1 MEVVYLDDKTT
12 ELKAVDQ
19 GLAPSQR
26 EGGSWSERV
35 REAMVAAATS
45 PKVPV
50 RTVVPRAGVTN
61 LGTSQVFCLLLFR
74 PCECVKTGE
83 RERASERETEGGG
96 GEREREEG
104 RGRERQREG
113 ARGWSLI
120 DHGWRATTRCVA
132 GTDATTSQ
140 ATVRRCLVAQLMRL
154 SSFGV
159 AVWAL

>member
-45 PKVPV
+45 PKVPL

-83 RERASERETEGGG
+83 RARASERERGTEGG
-96 GEREREEG
+96 GERERE
-104 RGRERQREG
+104 RGRKGERETE
-113 ARGWSLI
+113 RG
-120 DHGWRATTRCVA
+120 RAWLES
-132 GTDATTSQ
+132 D
-140 ATVRRCLVAQLMRL
+140 
-154 SSFGV
+154 
-159 AVWAL
+159 